1 MAIFELLLLAMLS
14 VWAVAICLRCAV
26 VAHSLAKHRS
36 STQCDGDVAHFA

>member
-26 VAHSLAKHRS
+26 VVYSLAKQRS
-36 STQCDGDVAHFA
+36 STQFDGDVAHFA